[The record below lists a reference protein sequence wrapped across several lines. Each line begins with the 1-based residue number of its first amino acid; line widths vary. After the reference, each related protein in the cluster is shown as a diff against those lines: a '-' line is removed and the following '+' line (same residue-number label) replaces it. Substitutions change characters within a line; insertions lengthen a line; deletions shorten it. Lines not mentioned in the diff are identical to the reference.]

1 MSSWDMESFRMES
14 LFIESPCDCCCEA
27 AKAGNCIE
35 SIQNTKP
42 ANNFLIIMKRT
53 SPVNFLQ
60 DGRRLKMPASHRCG
74 TLREVTRRKRGENQR
89 GCIFWWA
96 KASAMM
102 RTQESADEN
111 SPKAMF
117 HFSRAV
123 RGTLRQREALRL
135 RRPKRRRKLCRAALW
150 PN

>member
-1 MSSWDMESFRMES
+1 
-14 LFIESPCDCCCEA
+14 
-27 AKAGNCIE
+27 
-35 SIQNTKP
+35 
-42 ANNFLIIMKRT
+42 
-53 SPVNFLQ
+53 
-60 DGRRLKMPASHRCG
+60 MPASHRCG

-135 RRPKRRRKLCRAALW
+135 RRRQPFQTTQSVAVARNAET
-150 PN
+150 